1 MKEPELVADGF
12 CENCATNVRV
22 ECGTVEAGDFR
33 IVVTTLGC
41 EKQEL
46 QLGGEPMVHL
56 VKTLHS
62 VMKEI
67 NPNWDPEAV

>member
-1 MKEPELVADGF
+1 MKEPELAADGF
-12 CENCATNVRV
+12 CEGCRTSVRV

-33 IVVTTLGC
+33 IVVTTLG

-46 QLGGEPMVHL
+46 RLGGEPMVHL

-62 VMKEI
+62 VMKQI
-67 NPNWDPEAV
+67 NPNWDPEAD